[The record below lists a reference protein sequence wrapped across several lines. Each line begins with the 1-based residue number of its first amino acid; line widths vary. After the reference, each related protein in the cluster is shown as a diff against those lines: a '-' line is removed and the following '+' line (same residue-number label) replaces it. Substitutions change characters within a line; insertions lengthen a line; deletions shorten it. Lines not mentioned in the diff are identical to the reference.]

1 MKISSQGW
9 LIREGHR
16 YGRMQKNLSNGTWAS
31 TFVLCGLGII
41 FRAYNEYNYKLA
53 VGRLLA
59 NHEKLIW
66 KFYEEFARPRCLG
79 AGRASFSKIQILNM
93 SVDISLDISKL
104 GLTEIFTAITSIF
117 NILFFV
123 DLIEYNSNNKITC
136 KYLHY
141 ILNFWHKICQH

>member
-1 MKISSQGW
+1 MSTTTISSWQTACESW
-9 LIREGHR
+9 
-16 YGRMQKNLSNGTWAS
+16 KNDMEILWG
-31 TFVLCGLGII
+31 V
-41 FRAYNEYNYKLA
+41 
-53 VGRLLA
+53 RLT
-59 NHEKLIW
+59 KV
-66 KFYEEFARPRCLG
+66 LG